1 MKPKS
6 RQQQQIISLSKT
18 LAPINDK
25 QKAWGYK
32 HCLDHIAHRTKKGI
46 LTCMECAHTWTDK
59 DATEGLCTCPH
70 CGAQL
75 TIQETRRWIF
85 REIEYF
91 CIVTTCK
98 GYQVLR
104 FFYLTSL
111 FKKGNKAEYTCT
123 EVVQRWITPEGKFE
137 TVALLRGMCFMY
149 NDVWNFGSKLEIRPN
164 RDVYNIYPAGIYP
177 YQHTI
182 EKIKRNGF
190 KGDFHDMKPF
200 DMFHLLLT
208 DNKAETLL
216 KTGQYSLL
224 LHYPYLYNVGKY
236 WSAIKICFR
245 NQYHVKDA
253 SMWCDYIDLLEY
265 FKIDIHNAKNVCP
278 INLHEEHDK
287 LTERKKR
294 AQDEERR
301 RIARE
306 QELERRKKLKKKIE
320 EMQENN
326 KAYILTKSKFFD
338 IDFTDGTIHI
348 QVLKSVQEFY
358 EEGQAM
364 HHCVFS
370 NEYYTK
376 PDSLILSARINNQ
389 RIETI
394 EISLKT
400 MEIIQSR
407 GACNK
412 DTEFHHTIIKLVRK
426 NMKAIRKRL
435 VA

>member
-1 MKPKS
+1 MKPKN
-6 RQQQQIISLSKT
+6 RQQQQIYSLSKT
-18 LAPINDK
+18 LAPINDR
-25 QKAWGYK
+25 QKVWAYQ

-46 LTCMECAHTWTDK
+46 LTCMECAHTWTDRR
-59 DATEGLCTCPH
+59 ATEGLCTCPH

-85 REIEYF
+85 REVEYF

-104 FFYLTSL
+104 FFYLTSM
-111 FKKGNKAEYTCT
+111 FRKGSKAKYTCT

-137 TVALLRGMCFMY
+137 TVALLRGMCFIY

-190 KGDFHDMKPF
+190 KGNFQDMKPF

-208 DNKAETLL
+208 GNKAETLL

-224 LHYPYLYNVGKY
+224 NHYPHMYNIDKY
-236 WSAIKICFR
+236 WSVIKICFR
-245 NQYHVKDA
+245 NQYFVKDA

-265 FKIDIHNAKNVCP
+265 FKLDTHNAKNVCP
-278 INLHEEHDK
+278 NDLHAEHDR

-294 AQDEERR
+294 AQEVERMRIQREE
-301 RIARE
+301 
-306 QELERRKKLKKKIE
+306 ELERQKKLKKKIE
-320 EMQENN
+320 EMEENN
-326 KAYILTKSKFFD
+326 NIYTQMKSKFFD
-338 IDFTDGTIHI
+338 IDFSDGKIHI
-348 QVLKSVQEFY
+348 QVLKSVREFY

-364 HHCVFS
+364 HHCVFI
-370 NEYYTK
+370 NDYYMK
-376 PDSLILSARINNQ
+376 PESLILSARIDDR

-394 EISLKT
+394 EISLDT
-400 MEIIQSR
+400 LEIIQSR

-412 DTEFHHTIIKLVRK
+412 NTQYHNKIIKLIRK
-426 NMKAIRKRL
+426 NINAIRRRMT
-435 VA
+435 A